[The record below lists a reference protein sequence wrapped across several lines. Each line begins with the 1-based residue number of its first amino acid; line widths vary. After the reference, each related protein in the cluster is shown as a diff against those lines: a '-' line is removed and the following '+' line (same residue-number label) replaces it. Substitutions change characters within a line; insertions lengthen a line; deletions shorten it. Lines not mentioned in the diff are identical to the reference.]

1 MATLAQTPTVDTTR
15 NAWLMRAAT
24 YASVA
29 VAATLIAA
37 KIVAWM
43 LTDSVSVLSSLI
55 DSLLD
60 AAASVVN
67 LIAVHH
73 ALTPADREHRFGHGK
88 AEPLAGLAQAAFIAG
103 SAVLLLL
110 QAGHRLVT
118 PQPIANGE
126 IGIAVMLFSIALTFG
141 LVAFQRYVVAR
152 TKSVA
157 ISADSLHYRGD
168 VLLNGSVILSLVLS
182 MWLGFKS
189 LDPIFGAAI
198 GVYILF
204 SAYQIARLALDLL
217 MDRELPDIDR
227 ARIRE
232 IALTHPGVRNVHDM
246 RSRSA
251 GTSIFIQ
258 MHLEMEGTIS
268 LQTAHEIADAVEVKI
283 LAAFPN
289 AEVIIHEDPEGVI
302 EPRRTFAVG

>member
-1 MATLAQTPTVDTTR
+1 MATFAQVRTADTTR

-24 YASVA
+24 YASVT

-60 AAASVVN
+60 AAAAVVN

-103 SAVLLLL
+103 SSVLLLL

-118 PQPIANGE
+118 PQPIAHGE
-126 IGIAVMLFSIALTFG
+126 IGIAVMLFAIALTFG
-141 LVAFQRYVVAR
+141 LVAFQRYVVAQ

-182 MWLGFKS
+182 MWLGFRS

-232 IALTHPGVRNVHDM
+232 IALKHPGVRNVHDM

-258 MHLEMEGTIS
+258 MHLEMDGAIS
-268 LQTAHEIADAVEVKI
+268 LRTAHEITDAVEAKI